1 MDVGKHTEQAIFSTI
16 LSLLLADQILDTKI
30 PHVYQV
36 SNFYFPQFWA
46 DFQTAFQ
53 DGPLDFFTKDFYA
66 SRKASIQAR
75 FEAFSEETDT
85 VLSEM
90 KAVWQKYP
98 DG

>member
-1 MDVGKHTEQAIFSTI
+1 MSIRFQTVFFS
-16 LSLLLADQILDTKI
+16 
-30 PHVYQV
+30 
-36 SNFYFPQFWA
+36 PQFWA

-66 SRKASIQAR
+66 TRKASIQAR